1 MMMKKLL
8 PTLSCA
14 VLMTS
19 TVASGA
25 QLPKRNYDEAK
36 VPAYTLPDPLVC
48 ADGKKV
54 TDVETWEQKRRPE
67 LLQLFADQIYGHAPQ
82 QDRGKAKFEVTSIAT
97 NALDGK
103 ATRKEITIWLTGAAK
118 GPSMNLLLYL
128 PNRAKQPAPAF
139 LGMNAGGNHAIMG
152 DPGIH
157 LSDRWVAGRFSGV
170 VSNRATEASRGS
182 LATRWP
188 VETILARGF
197 ALATVYY
204 GDLEPDFPDGWKLG
218 VRAALSPLGTNTVFQ
233 PDQWGAIGAWAW
245 GLSRAMDYLET
256 DKAIDAKRVAVIGH
270 SRHGKTALWA
280 GASDERFSLIIANES
295 GEGGAALA
303 RRCFGERTADLN
315 RIRPYWF
322 CGNFKQYSN
331 HEELLPVDQHEL
343 IALLAPRPVYIA
355 SAEEDRSCDPLGQFL
370 AAKGAEPVYKLY
382 QEAGVGVAKQP
393 PLNHPVG
400 DFIGYHIRSGKHD
413 LTAYDWAQYLD
424 FADRHF
430 KR

>member
-1 MMMKKLL
+1 MKKLL

-48 ADGKKV
+48 ADGRKV

-82 QDRGKAKFEVTSIAT
+82 PGRGRAKFEVTSIAT

-170 VSNRATEASRGS
+170 VSSGIRSSAMTLCTSICIACMS
-182 LATRWP
+182 
-188 VETILARGF
+188 
-197 ALATVYY
+197 
-204 GDLEPDFPDGWKLG
+204 
-218 VRAALSPLGTNTVFQ
+218 SP
-233 PDQWGAIGAWAW
+233 
-245 GLSRAMDYLET
+245 
-256 DKAIDAKRVAVIGH
+256 KR
-270 SRHGKTALWA
+270 KM
-280 GASDERFSLIIANES
+280 
-295 GEGGAALA
+295 
-303 RRCFGERTADLN
+303 LN
-315 RIRPYWF
+315 R
-322 CGNFKQYSN
+322 
-331 HEELLPVDQHEL
+331 
-343 IALLAPRPVYIA
+343 
-355 SAEEDRSCDPLGQFL
+355 
-370 AAKGAEPVYKLY
+370 
-382 QEAGVGVAKQP
+382 
-393 PLNHPVG
+393 
-400 DFIGYHIRSGKHD
+400 
-413 LTAYDWAQYLD
+413 
-424 FADRHF
+424 
-430 KR
+430 